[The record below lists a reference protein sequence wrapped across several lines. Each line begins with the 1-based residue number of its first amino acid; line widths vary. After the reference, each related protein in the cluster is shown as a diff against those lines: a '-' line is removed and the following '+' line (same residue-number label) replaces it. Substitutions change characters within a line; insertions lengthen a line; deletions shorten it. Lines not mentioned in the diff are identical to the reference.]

1 MVSVL
6 VRENI
11 ITEGQRH
18 GSTGA
23 VGETPKFSKTRF
35 QSAHGEAVNE
45 KARKWALQV
54 VSYSGGQCF
63 HISVCTKFT
72 CTVLK

>member
-11 ITEGQRH
+11 IREGQRH

-23 VGETPKFSKTRF
+23 VGEAPKFCKARV
-35 QSAHGEAVNE
+35 QSAYREVVNE
-45 KARKWALQV
+45 KARK
-54 VSYSGGQCF
+54 
-63 HISVCTKFT
+63 
-72 CTVLK
+72 